1 VAGVFGLRGELKV
14 DPSRIG
20 DDALAVG
27 LALDATLRDG
37 STRVLHVRALRRHKG
52 RPLVTFEGIGD
63 ATAADGLVGATLQID
78 RAEVELGSGEYF
90 DEDLVGCALVDEAG
104 EALGD
109 VVAVEH
115 YPAQDFLVVGARR
128 ALVPLVRAFVRAVD
142 VPARRIVV
150 TLPPGLLDPAEAEQ
164 A

>member
-1 VAGVFGLRGELKV
+1 VFGLRGEVKV

-27 LALDATLRDG
+27 LVLDATLRG
-37 STRVLHVRALRRHKG
+37 GAVRALRVRAIRRHKG
-52 RPLVTFEGIGD
+52 RPLVTFEGVED
-63 ATAADGLVGATLQID
+63 ASAAEALVGATLQVD
-78 RAEVELGSGEYF
+78 RGEVALGEGEYL
-90 DEDLVGCALVDEAG
+90 DDDLVGCTLVDEEAQN
-104 EALGD
+104 ALGE

-115 YPAQDFLVVGARR
+115 YPTQDVLVVGARR
-128 ALVPLVRAFVRAVD
+128 ALVPLVRAFVRGID

-150 TLPPGLLDPAEAEQ
+150 TLPPGLLDPAQAEQ